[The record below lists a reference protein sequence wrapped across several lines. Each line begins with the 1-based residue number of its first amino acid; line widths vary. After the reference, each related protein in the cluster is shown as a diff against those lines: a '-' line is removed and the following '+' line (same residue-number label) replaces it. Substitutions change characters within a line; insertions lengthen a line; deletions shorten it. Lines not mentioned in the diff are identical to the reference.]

1 MQMSRRAAI
10 LLFSIVILAW
20 GMNWTVVKLIV
31 LEVPPL
37 WSAVLR
43 TGIAAVTVFVVQCA
57 TGQFVIPKRHD
68 VYIVLVIGV
77 INMAVAPALMAAGLQ
92 FMPAGRSIVLGYTT
106 PLWVAPGAWFF
117 LHEKLPRRRLVGI
130 IIGMCGVVVLCNPL
144 ALYQGNSDVLIG
156 TALLLLNAFSWAVG
170 ILCIRAYVWLST
182 PFQLLFWQTLLGTL
196 LLLLPALAVEG
207 VPSFTLTPSLALLLA
222 YSGIPAT
229 ALAVWAMTVINSCL
243 PAATTSLSVLATP
256 VVGIFSAVIF
266 LGESVDMPL
275 VVATGLI
282 LGGIALGTIPARK

>member
-68 VYIVLVIGV
+68 VNIVLVIGV